1 MPFKSEK
8 QRRWMH
14 ANNPKMAAKWEKK
27 EKKMKR
33 EQKVKELIKKMVR
46 EEMANLEEAAKR
58 DYKAEYKKFQS
69 SDKSK
74 KYRAELNKYN
84 RQKGTY
90 GNGDGKDA
98 SHKGGKIVGFEK
110 ESVNRGR
117 AEKSRLKKEG
127 KLNERLHV
135 VDERYVGKFIIW
147 VLQDGN
153 KIRTAVMGKKGFDNI
168 SSNDPDDLKKLW
180 NLAKKFKGKPIPD
193 IATEGKLTE
202 AGVNVWHFYKKA
214 NKDKNKFFKM
224 LSDFRKKHSDTK
236 WIKMLNYALEDFN
249 ENPKKYK
256 TIDDKQNILFKNLQN
271 NKKVKEGKLKE
282 KALKKNPEIFVPDK
296 FSKVIDKLPNSKI
309 TKDIVIKLAK
319 KLKVDK
325 DDALRYVSY
334 GYGMDFGLKEDKL
347 KETVNK
353 INEKLS
359 KSEIKKM
366 KDKFDKTGKLPP
378 HLVKLSKLIDKH
390 TEIRNVIVPGLEW
403 MADIDEGKVDERIDM
418 TINNP
423 DMWKREKM
431 WKRYNKATDA
441 GKTVFVKLLKDKKKH
456 YIWQAA
462 TASSIRVTDLKGK
475 KSFTIKPK
483 DVYQVVQLPHSGYK
497 VPKGFTE
504 GKLSEKK
511 KTIPLK
517 DVPSYMKD
525 HYPTQKHWDYYQ
537 SLPKGKKYMYYKKYP
552 NILAKQSKK
561 TDDFIA
567 QQKKELGLEG
577 KLTEGGKEI
586 AKTIL
591 QQLGGNKFIAMTGA
605 KNLGHTNKGLQMKI
619 GRNSKGITH
628 VIINLKASDTY
639 EIEFIKLRGAKR
651 TVVKKVSGVYNDMLG
666 KIFTKYTGLDVRL

>member
-33 EQKVKELIKKMVR
+33 EQKVRELIKKMVR
-46 EEMANLEEAAKR
+46 EELAGLDEAAKR

-117 AEKSRLKKEG
+117 AEKSRLKKEE

-135 VDERYVGKFIIW
+135 VDERYVGKYIIW

-236 WIKMLNYALEDFN
+236 WIKMLNYALDDFN

-403 MADIDEGKVDERIDM
+403 MADIDEGKVDEMIDM
-418 TINNP
+418 TIANP
-423 DMWKREKM
+423 DMWKQEKL
-431 WKRYNKATDA
+431 WKQYNKAVEVG
-441 GKTVFVKLLKDKKKH
+441 GKTVFVILKKDKKKH
-456 YIWQAA
+456 YVWQAA
-462 TASSIRVTDLKGK
+462 TPNFIRVTDLKGK

-577 KLTEGGKEI
+577 KLTEAKETI
-586 AKTIL
+586 FDVAAKVMKDSQNYNYKSKKGMVKVDMQT
-591 QQLGGNKFIAMTGA
+591 A
-605 KNLGHTNKGLQMKI
+605 NLLTKVWKKISPKMKKHLVGMGESNPAGLVQ
-619 GRNSKGITH
+619 T
-628 VIINLKASDTY
+628 LWA
-639 EIEFIKLRGAKR
+639 A
-651 TVVKKVSGVYNDMLG
+651 VKP
-666 KIFTKYTGLDVRL
+666 